1 MRIELTQQSGL
12 EVDRLSAADMT
23 PAMAAQYL
31 SASIHIRGFWE
42 MLRRYAPVGDLRD
55 RVIRAVSGPED
66 DPKSVAR
73 RVRNWEQGKNTP
85 TSREDLFRIA
95 FALGLDEEQASGLLG
110 LCTDYGIHYR
120 NGRELTYAYCL
131 RRGLTYSQ
139 AVSLYA
145 SLPDPE
151 RSAPSARETGAFQ
164 DTRQIVSAFAYVA
177 DDVEFARLYE
187 TYLDAFGTMH
197 RRAWDYFDRFFRV
210 LTAPEDGEE
219 RYSIEKAVQTY
230 LTLHM
235 PSGSRRQEYSV
246 VQRMLKQGWPN
257 ATKLKNICAH
267 REDVPRKLLLLLY
280 IITENVVDDAYDELD
295 ENYLSPEELFEE
307 HWWRINLMLQDCGMP
322 TLDPRNAYDWLVLYS
337 LNCALRQDEA
347 MGEQMEAVIAAM
359 FPEGEST

>member
-95 FALGLDEEQASGLLG
+95 FALGLDEEQTSGLLG

-131 RRGLTYSQ
+131 RRGLTYGQ

-151 RSAPSARETGAFQ
+151 RSAPSARETGAF
-164 DTRQIVSAFAYVA
+164 RVREY
-177 DDVEFARLYE
+177 
-187 TYLDAFGTMH
+187 FG
-197 RRAWDYFDRFFRV
+197 
-210 LTAPEDGEE
+210 
-219 RYSIEKAVQTY
+219 QT
-230 LTLHM
+230 
-235 PSGSRRQEYSV
+235 GQES
-246 VQRMLKQGWPN
+246 
-257 ATKLKNICAH
+257 
-267 REDVPRKLLLLLY
+267 
-280 IITENVVDDAYDELD
+280 
-295 ENYLSPEELFEE
+295 
-307 HWWRINLMLQDCGMP
+307 
-322 TLDPRNAYDWLVLYS
+322 
-337 LNCALRQDEA
+337 
-347 MGEQMEAVIAAM
+347 
-359 FPEGEST
+359 